1 MHAALLVTH
10 SIVRWAVLALALLA
24 LVRALGGVARHRAWA
39 RADRRSLALFVGVLD
54 LQFLLGVLLFA
65 VSPITRAAMH
75 DVGAAMRQADLRFF
89 LVEHPLTM
97 LAAIAVAHAGNVIV
111 KRAPLDDIRFRRAA
125 ITVALSLG
133 LVLAGIPWSRLATG

>member
-1 MHAALLVTH
+1 MHASLLITH

-24 LVRALGGVARHRAWA
+24 LVRALAGVARHRPWA
-39 RADRRSLALFVGVLD
+39 SADRRSLALFVGVLD
-54 LQFLLGVLLFA
+54 LQFLLGVLVFA
-65 VSPITRAAMH
+65 VSPITQAAMH

-133 LVLAGIPWSRLATG
+133 LVLAGIPWSRLGTG

>member
-1 MHAALLVTH
+1 MHAALLITH

-39 RADRRSLALFVGVLD
+39 SADRRSLALFAGVLD

-75 DVGAAMRQADLRFF
+75 DVGAAMRQPDLRFF

-133 LVLAGIPWSRLATG
+133 LVLAGIPWSRLGTG

>member
-75 DVGAAMRQADLRFF
+75 DVGAAMRQPDLRFF

-133 LVLAGIPWSRLATG
+133 LVLAGIPWSRLGTG